1 MPPHTHPHLE
11 AVFDQ
16 SVRMKHLNILSTWF
30 LMFKT
35 DFQLQ
40 LVASSSLIKK
50 TPMIVD
56 KSTLCFCFF
65 WGKQMEKSIAKR
77 DTTLSNDT
85 WAMSREIKGP
95 LRTKHHI
102 LSLPTTL
109 PPLPKVTSP
118 PLS

>member
-1 MPPHTHPHLE
+1 
-11 AVFDQ
+11 
-16 SVRMKHLNILSTWF
+16 
-30 LMFKT
+30 
-35 DFQLQ
+35 
-40 LVASSSLIKK
+40 
-50 TPMIVD
+50 
-56 KSTLCFCFF
+56 
-65 WGKQMEKSIAKR
+65 MEKSIAKR